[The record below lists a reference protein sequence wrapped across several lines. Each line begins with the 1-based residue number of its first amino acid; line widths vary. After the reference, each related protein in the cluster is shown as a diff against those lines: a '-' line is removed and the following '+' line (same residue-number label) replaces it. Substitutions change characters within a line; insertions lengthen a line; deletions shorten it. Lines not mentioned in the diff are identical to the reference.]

1 MAKMKKPKVISKGAK
16 VRKKAPADAG
26 AKAPITADMKIG
38 EAVGRYPQIARV
50 FLQHGLFC
58 VGCGAAAFESIE
70 QGAMAHGIALGP
82 LLADLNKA
90 AKAKQ

>member
-16 VRKKAPADAG
+16 VNRAAAKASP
-26 AKAPITADMKIG
+26 KAPITADMKIG
-38 EAVGRYPQIARV
+38 EAVGKYPQIARA

-90 AKAKQ
+90 AMQKK

>member
-1 MAKMKKPKVISKGAK
+1 MAKTKKPKVISKCAK
-16 VRKKAPADAG
+16 VNMKAAKAG
-26 AKAPITADMKIG
+26 AREPITADMKIG
-38 EAVGRYPQIARV
+38 AAVSKYPQIAAV

-90 AKAKQ
+90 AKQKA

>member
-1 MAKMKKPKVISKGAK
+1 MKKPKVISKGAK
-16 VRKKAPADAG
+16 VTKKP
-26 AKAPITADMKIG
+26 AKASGKSPITGSTKIG
-38 EAVGRYPQIARV
+38 EVVRKYPQVARV
-50 FLQHGLFC
+50 FLEHGLFC

-90 AKAKQ
+90 AKQKA